1 MVYPSGKMSGNMVPV
16 WVLPER
22 REALFDIKCEQRLHS
37 MDQVIIYLLERAHQ
51 NGSIPSEKEAAHV

>member
-1 MVYPSGKMSGNMVPV
+1 MSGNMVPV

-51 NGSIPSEKEAAHV
+51 NGSSPSEKEEAHV